1 MKKLLACFL
10 ALMLALTGAAM
21 AEPADA
27 AATPE
32 PVVVGPVYPTDE
44 LVVGSTTALSG
55 NFFNEMWGNNTSD
68 LDVRMLLHGYNLVKR
83 EYETGVFTVDD
94 SVVSGLV
101 VTREDNG
108 DRTYTLEL
116 YDDMTYSD
124 GTPITARDY
133 AFSILLSMAPEMA
146 AIGASTNSSNHIVGA
161 EEYKAGTA
169 SALAGLRVLDD
180 YQLSL
185 RVKAEYLP
193 FFYELGLLNYTPYP
207 ISIIAPGCEVADDGE
222 GAYIRNVDPDMA
234 EPLFTADLL
243 KETILDEETG
253 YLSHPA
259 VVSGPYTLTSYDAD
273 AHVAEFAIN
282 EYYKGNSD
290 GAKPSIAKLVYKQAE
305 NGDMV
310 DLLSEGKF
318 GLLHKVVQ
326 TASIDSGMQLIAD
339 SDSYA
344 MSSYARSGLSFF
356 AFCCEQPTVASA
368 AVRQAIAYCLDKDA
382 MVTDYVGAYGLR
394 ADGYYGIGQW
404 MVQLINGTTVIP
416 EGTFTEEEQARLD
429 EISLDDL
436 KKYDLD
442 LDAANALLDGEG
454 WTLNRDG
461 GEYNPETDDVR
472 CKEIDGTLV
481 ALDLKLI
488 YPEGNAIADALD
500 ETFISNLAQAGIVL
514 TAEAKPMTELLQLY
528 YRQQERDCD
537 MIYLATNFS
546 TLFDPSATF
555 DPSDAYQGVNNR
567 TGITDDELY
576 QLAVDMRK
584 TEPTDVAGYCQKW
597 LAFQQ
602 RFVETL
608 PMIPVYSNVYF
619 DFYTDTLQDYS
630 VGEDVTWAEA
640 IVGARL
646 SDAMP
651 EEEAPV
657 GETTDGATTD
667 EVVIAD

>member
-10 ALMLALTGAAM
+10 ALMLALTGAAL

-32 PVVVGPVYPTDE
+32 PVVVTGPIFPTDE
-44 LVVGSTTALSG
+44 LVVGATTALSG

-68 LDVRMLLHGYNLVKR
+68 LDVRMLLHGYNLVQR
-83 EYETGVFTVDD
+83 EYETGVFVVDD

-101 VTREDNG
+101 VTKEDNG

-133 AFSILLSMAPEMA
+133 AFSILLSMAPEME

-161 EEYKAGTA
+161 EEYKAGTV

-193 FFYELGLLNYTPYP
+193 FFYELGLLNYAPYP

-222 GAYIRNVDPDMA
+222 GAYIRNVDPDMT
-234 EPLFTADLL
+234 EPLFTAELL

-282 EYYKGNSD
+282 EYYKGNAD

-310 DLLSEGKF
+310 DLLSSGEF
-318 GLLHKVVQ
+318 GLLHKVVNSG
-326 TASIDSGMQLIAD
+326 SIDSGMQLIAG

-356 AFCCEQPTVASA
+356 AFCCEQAGVSSA
-368 AVRQAIAYCLDKDA
+368 AVRQAIANCLDKDA
-382 MVTDYVGAYGLR
+382 LVTDYVGAYGLR

-416 EGTFTEEEQARLD
+416 EGTFTEEDQAKLD

-555 DPSDAYQGVNNR
+555 DPSDAFQGVNNR
-567 TGITDDELY
+567 TGIADDELY

-584 TEPTDVAGYCQKW
+584 TEPADVAEYCQKW
-597 LAFQQ
+597 MAFQQ
-602 RFVETL
+602 RFTEVL

-619 DFYTDTLQDYS
+619 DFYTDTLQDYT
-630 VGEDVTWAEA
+630 VGEDVTWAQA

-651 EEEAPV
+651 E
-657 GETTDGATTD
+657 TD
-667 EVVIAD
+667 ETVIAD

>member
-1 MKKLLACFL
+1 M
-10 ALMLALTGAAM
+10 
-21 AEPADA
+21 
-27 AATPE
+27 
-32 PVVVGPVYPTDE
+32 
-44 LVVGSTTALSG
+44 
-55 NFFNEMWGNNTSD
+55 
-68 LDVRMLLHGYNLVKR
+68 
-83 EYETGVFTVDD
+83 
-94 SVVSGLV
+94 VSGLV
-101 VTREDNG
+101 VTKEDNG

-146 AIGASTNSSNHIVGA
+146 VIGASTNASNHIVGSD
-161 EEYKAGTA
+161 EYKSGAA
-169 SALAGLRVLDD
+169 SALAGLRVLSDT
-180 YQLSL
+180 QLSL

-207 ISIIAPGCEVADDGE
+207 ISVIAPGCEVADDGE
-222 GAYIRNVDPDMA
+222 GAYIRNIDSTVT
-234 EPLFTADLL
+234 EPIFTAELL
-243 KETILDEETG
+243 QSTMLDPETG
-253 YLSHPA
+253 YVSHPS
-259 VVSGPYTLTSYDAD
+259 VVSGPYTLTAYDAD
-273 AHVAEFAIN
+273 AHTAQFEIN
-282 EYYKGNSD
+282 TYYKGNSE
-290 GAKPSIAKLVYKQAE
+290 GVKPTIAKLVYKLAE

-310 DLLSEGKF
+310 DLLSDGEF
-318 GLLHKVVQ
+318 GLLHKVVN
-326 TASIDSGMQLIAD
+326 TASIDSGMQLIAG
-339 SDSYA
+339 SDHYA

-356 AFCCEQPTVASA
+356 AFCCEQTKVSSA
-368 AVRQAIAYCLDKDA
+368 TVRQAIAQCLDKDA
-382 MVTDYVGAYGLR
+382 LVNDYVGAYGLR

-404 MVQLINGTTVIP
+404 MVQLLNGTTVVP
-416 EGTFTEEEQARLD
+416 EGKFTDEDQAKLD

-442 LDAANALLDGEG
+442 VDAANALLDGDG

-481 ALDLKLI
+481 ALELKLI

-500 ETFISNLAQAGIVL
+500 ETFVSNLAQAGILL
-514 TAEAKPMTELLQLY
+514 TAEAKPMDELLQLY

-567 TGITDDELY
+567 TGVADDELY

-584 TEPTDVAGYCQKW
+584 TEPSDVAEYCRKW
-597 LAFQQ
+597 MAFQQ
-602 RFVETL
+602 RFTEVL

-619 DFYTDTLQDYS
+619 DFYTDTLQDYV
-630 VGEDVTWAEA
+630 VGEDVTWAQA
-640 IVGARL
+640 IVGACL

-651 EEEAPV
+651 ETEPEAAAD
-657 GETTDGATTD
+657 ETIIVDD
-667 EVVIAD
+667 

>member
-10 ALMLALTGAAM
+10 ALMLALTGAAL

-32 PVVVGPVYPTDE
+32 PVVVTGPIYPADE
-44 LVVGSTTALSG
+44 LVVGATTALSG

-68 LDVRMLLHGYNLVKR
+68 LDVRMLLHGYNLVQR
-83 EYETGVFTVDD
+83 EYETGVFVVDD

-124 GTPITARDY
+124 GTPITAKDY
-133 AFSILLSMAPEMA
+133 AFSILLSMAPEME
-146 AIGASTNSSNHIVGA
+146 AIGAATNASNHIVGSD
-161 EEYKAGTA
+161 EYKAGTA
-169 SALAGLRVLDD
+169 SALAGLRVLSDT
-180 YQLSL
+180 QLSL

-193 FFYELGLLNYTPYP
+193 FFYELGLLNYTPCP
-207 ISIIAPGCEVADDGE
+207 ISVIAPGCEVADDGE
-222 GAYIRNVDPDMA
+222 GAYIRNIDSTVT
-234 EPLFTADLL
+234 EPIFTAELL
-243 KETILDEETG
+243 EKTMLDPETG
-253 YLSHPA
+253 YVSHPS

-282 EYYKGNSD
+282 EAYKGNSE
-290 GAKPSIAKLVYKQAE
+290 GHRPTIARLVYKQAE

-310 DLLSEGKF
+310 DLLSSGEF
-318 GLLHKVVQ
+318 GLLHKVVNSD
-326 TASIDSGMQLIAD
+326 TIDSGMQLIAG
-339 SDSYA
+339 SDACA
-344 MSSYARSGLSFF
+344 MNSYARSGLSFF
-356 AFCCEQPTVASA
+356 SFCCEQAGVSSA
-368 AVRQAIAYCLDKDA
+368 AVRQAIASCLDKDA
-382 MVTDYVGAYGLR
+382 LVTDYVGVYGLR

-404 MVQLINGTTVIP
+404 MVQLLNGTTVIP
-416 EGTFTEEEQARLD
+416 EGKFTDEDQAKLD

-442 LDAANALLDGEG
+442 LDAANALLDGDG
-454 WTLNRDG
+454 WTLNREG

-500 ETFISNLAQAGIVL
+500 ETFISNLAQAGIAL
-514 TAEAKPMTELLQLY
+514 TAEAKPMTELLRLY

-555 DPSDAYQGVNNR
+555 DPSDAFQGVNNR
-567 TGITDDELY
+567 TGIADDELY

-584 TEPTDVAGYCQKW
+584 TEPANVAEYCQKW
-597 LAFQQ
+597 MAFQQ
-602 RFVETL
+602 RFTEVL

-619 DFYTDTLQDYS
+619 DFYTDTLQDYT
-630 VGEDVTWAEA
+630 VGEDVTWAQA

-651 EEEAPV
+651 E
-657 GETTDGATTD
+657 TD
-667 EVVIAD
+667 ETVIAD

>member
-10 ALMLALTGAAM
+10 ALMLALTGAAL

-32 PVVVGPVYPTDE
+32 PVVVTGPTYPTDE
-44 LVVGSTTALSG
+44 LVVGATTALSG

-68 LDVRMLLHGYNLVKR
+68 LDVRMLLHGYNLVQR
-83 EYETGVFTVDD
+83 EYETGMFAVDD

-146 AIGASTNSSNHIVGA
+146 AIGAATNASNHIVGSD
-161 EEYKAGTA
+161 EYKAGTA
-169 SALAGLRVLDD
+169 GALAGLRVLSDT
-180 YQLSL
+180 QLSL

-207 ISIIAPGCEVADDGE
+207 ISVIAPGCEVADDGE
-222 GAYIRNVDPDMA
+222 GAYIRNIDSAVT
-234 EPLFTADLL
+234 EPIFTAELL
-243 KETILDEETG
+243 EKTMLDPETG
-253 YLSHPA
+253 YVSHPS

-273 AHVAEFAIN
+273 AHTAEFAVN
-282 EYYKGNSD
+282 EAYKGDSE
-290 GAKPSIAKLVYKQAE
+290 GRRPAIARLVYKQAG

-310 DLLSEGKF
+310 DLLSSGEF
-318 GLLHKVVQ
+318 GLLHKVVSSD
-326 TASIDSGMQLIAD
+326 AIDSGMQLIAE
-339 SDSYA
+339 SEAYA
-344 MSSYARSGLSFF
+344 MNSYARSGLSFF
-356 AFCCEQPTVASA
+356 SFCCERAGVSSA
-368 AVRQAIAYCLDKDA
+368 AVRQAIASCLDKDA
-382 MVTDYVGAYGLR
+382 LVTDYVGAYGLR

-404 MVQLINGTTVIP
+404 MVQLLNGTTVIP
-416 EGTFTEEEQARLD
+416 EGKFTDEDQARLD

-442 LDAANALLDGEG
+442 LDAANALLDGDG
-454 WTLNRDG
+454 WTLNREG

-500 ETFISNLAQAGIVL
+500 ETFISNLAKAGIAL

-555 DPSDAYQGVNNR
+555 DPSDAFQGVNNR
-567 TGITDDELY
+567 TGIADDELY

-584 TEPTDVAGYCQKW
+584 TEPAEVAEYCQKW
-597 LAFQQ
+597 MAFQQ
-602 RFVETL
+602 RFAEVL

-619 DFYTDTLQDYS
+619 DFYTDTLQDYA
-630 VGEDVTWAEA
+630 VGENVTWAQA

-651 EEEAPV
+651 V
-657 GETTDGATTD
+657 TD
-667 EVVIAD
+667 ETVIAD